1 MFEKNEFNLMEYLLV
16 NIDYETEFEIISN
29 PKTSYSNLLL
39 TGEFNFD
46 GNLLFNAKFFA
57 KRTNVRIATV
67 VLQIIDSEKE
77 SESFP
82 KTAVEI
88 KKLKVVGDGEIK
100 FKVGTLCNFWKIK
113 IIKIILLFTID
124 ILKKSV
130 IIKIEREVCES
141 NYFKL
146 GGLLRWKKD

>member
-57 KRTNVRIATV
+57 KRTNVKIATV

-88 KKLKVVGDGEIK
+88 KKLKVVGNGEIK
-100 FKVGTLCNFWKIK
+100 FKVGTLCNFWKINNK
-113 IIKIILLFTID
+113 NNFTFYSWH
-124 ILKKSV
+124 LKKKCYHKNRKRSLW
-130 IIKIEREVCES
+130 IKL
-141 NYFKL
+141 F
-146 GGLLRWKKD
+146 

>member
-57 KRTNVRIATV
+57 KRTNVKIATV

-88 KKLKVVGDGEIK
+88 KKLKVVGNGEIK
-100 FKVGTLCNFWKIK
+100 FKVGTLCNFWKINNK
-113 IIKIILLFTID
+113 NNFTFYSWHFKKKCYHKNRKRNLWIKLF
-124 ILKKSV
+124 
-130 IIKIEREVCES
+130 
-141 NYFKL
+141 
-146 GGLLRWKKD
+146 